1 MSGLKNEDW
10 NFDIEK
16 LKRILPKL
24 IRENDE
30 IKGAII
36 TALSGVI
43 ATGED
48 EQALRGNGQA
58 FRGIARRNEQALR
71 GNGQAFRGIARRNEQ
86 TLRGNGQAFRGIAR
100 RNEQTLR
107 GNG

>member
-48 EQALRGNGQA
+48 IKELIQQMDRRFEALQEEMNKRFEA
-58 FRGIARRNEQALR
+58 MDRRFEALQEEMNKR
-71 GNGQAFRGIARRNEQ
+71 FEAMERRNEQ
-86 TLRGNGQAFRGIAR
+86 TLRGNG
-100 RNEQTLR
+100 
-107 GNG
+107 